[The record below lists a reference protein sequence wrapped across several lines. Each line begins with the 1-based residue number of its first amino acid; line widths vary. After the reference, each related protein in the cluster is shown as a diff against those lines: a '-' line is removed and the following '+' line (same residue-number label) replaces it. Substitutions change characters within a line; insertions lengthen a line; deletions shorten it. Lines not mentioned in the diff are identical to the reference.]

1 MNKPYF
7 CRNFF
12 LIDWCHKS
20 LKNTIDLLLFYGE
33 HFCGF
38 SESDWYAYLQTS
50 KIFIPFLKHLTQNEY
65 TVMDLFH
72 FGEEYCKQDP
82 SLYTASLDVD
92 SLFTNVLLNETID
105 ISIHRLYKDDE
116 NTTKIPKDVFCN
128 LFTMAIKESFFC
140 LTTNFINKLMVLLR
154 GLH

>member
-12 LIDWCHKS
+12 LIDWRHKR

-33 HFCGF
+33 HFYGF
-38 SESDWYAYLQTS
+38 SGSDWYAYLQTS

-72 FGEEYCKQDP
+72 FAEEYCKQDP

-92 SLFTNVLLNETID
+92 SLFTNILLNETID
-105 ISIHRLYKDDE
+105 FAFIVCIKMMR
-116 NTTKIPKDVFCN
+116 IPLRSLRMFFVICLPWPPKN
-128 LFTMAIKESFFC
+128 RFFC
-140 LTTNFINKLMVLLR
+140 LTANFINKLMV
-154 GLH
+154 